1 MQVHV
6 SFSKKSFSSEKWNGL
21 ADILDLFRDTGT
33 EEQWLK
39 PQGGAA
45 NNSIPDTGAPTTTEA
60 PAGAAAPADVTTT
73 ASGIV
78 TSASGSVPVH
88 AKQHAPA

>member
-1 MQVHV
+1 
-6 SFSKKSFSSEKWNGL
+6 L

-45 NNSIPDTGAPTTTEA
+45 NNSIPDTGAPTATE
-60 PAGAAAPADVTTT
+60 APADVTTT

-78 TSASGSVPVH
+78 TSASGSVPVD